1 MSAEYGMP
9 VEQSATEP
17 SSGREVNPMEQMLES
32 YLSSCRSMTRGE
44 TVPGTVV
51 HVGRD
56 AIVIDIGAKCEG
68 VVTGRELE
76 QMSREEYESIVVGQE
91 VSVFVVSAGDAA
103 GEIVLSLRRA
113 RAALDWIEAQRL
125 LENEEIIESTVIAC
139 NKGGVIVQ
147 IGQVRGFVPGSQ
159 LAASHIVPGRSAGER
174 SEDRWISMVGERLQ
188 LRVIEVDQTRNR
200 LILSERAS
208 RERQRK
214 KLLAELSE
222 GDERLGRVTN
232 LADFGAFVDL
242 GGMDGLVHLSE
253 MAWKRVSHPGEVV
266 EVGQEVRVSV
276 LGVDLERQRVAL
288 SLKRLQ
294 PDPWSDVAE
303 RYEEGQLIEATIKRL
318 TKWGAFASIVGDDAI
333 EGLIHVSELDHRHVA
348 NPADVVRPGQLV
360 TLRIVSLDAARRRM
374 ALSLKQVDS
383 DEFRDKDWETAAE
396 AERVEMEGPLSASL
410 SGALS
415 SEERS

>member
-1 MSAEYGMP
+1 MSAEQVGP

-17 SSGREVNPMEQMLES
+17 SSERDVNPMEQMLES

-44 TVPGTVV
+44 IVPGTVV

-76 QMSREEYESIVVGQE
+76 QMSQEEYESIVEGQE
-91 VSVFVVSAGDAA
+91 VSVYVVSAGDAA

-113 RAALDWIEAQRL
+113 RAAQDWREAQRL
-125 LENEEIIESTVIAC
+125 LENEEIIESTVIGC

-159 LAASHIVPGRSAGER
+159 LAASHIVPGGSAGAR
-174 SEDRWISMVGERLQ
+174 SEDRWASMVGERLQ

-266 EVGQEVRVSV
+266 KVGQEVRVSV
-276 LGVDLERQRVAL
+276 LGVDLKRQRVAL

-303 RYEEGQLIEATIKRL
+303 RYEEGQLIEGTIKRL
-318 TKWGAFASIVGDDAI
+318 TKWGAFASIIGDDAI
-333 EGLIHVSELDHRHVA
+333 EGLIHVSELDHQHVA
-348 NPADVVRPGQLV
+348 NPADVVHPGQLV

-374 ALSLKQVDS
+374 ALSLKQVDR
-383 DEFRDKDWETAAE
+383 DEFLDKDWETAAE
-396 AERVEMEGPLSASL
+396 AERVEMEGPLSTKL
-410 SGALS
+410 SGAFS
-415 SEERS
+415 SEEH